1 MGVRTRSGIS
11 RAITLLLGLVMAIGL
26 ALPWWGCGREEGLPG
41 GEPSAVE
48 DTSPDRVAV
57 GEEPLESGNPSITG
71 EDTVTYQVGEGEVT
85 YQVSQEAPPEE
96 MLGVPVYPGA
106 SYVPGSGG
114 SVSGNSPEG
123 SFSTVGGEFR
133 SADAF
138 EAVFNWY
145 RERLG
150 DPAMYNPQQSL
161 ATWNRTEG
169 DRMVMV
175 GLRVEGGGTVI
186 LIYSLQ
192 GNTELFTP

>member
-1 MGVRTRSGIS
+1 M
-11 RAITLLLGLVMAIGL
+11 RAIFLFLGLVMAIGL
-26 ALPWWGCGREEGLPG
+26 ALPGWSCGREVSLTG

-48 DTSPDRVAV
+48 DASPDRVAE
-57 GEEPLESGNPSITG
+57 GEEPLEGGNPYIPG
-71 EDTVTYQVGEGEVT
+71 EDKVTYQVGEGEVT
-85 YQVSQEAPPEE
+85 YQVSQDAPPEE

-114 SVSGNSPEG
+114 SVKGSGPEG
-123 SFSTVGGEFR
+123 NFSTVGGEFR
-133 SADAF
+133 SADTF

-150 DPAMYNPQQSL
+150 DPAMYNPQQPL

-169 DRMVMV
+169 DRMVVV
-175 GLRVEGGGTVI
+175 GLRVEGGETVI

-192 GNTELFTP
+192 GDTELFTP

>member
-1 MGVRTRSGIS
+1 MV
-11 RAITLLLGLVMAIGL
+11 VGL
-26 ALPWWGCGREEGLPG
+26 ALYGWGCGREESLTS

-48 DTSPDRVAV
+48 DASPDRVAEA
-57 GEEPLESGNPSITG
+57 EEPLEGGDPSLAG
-71 EDTVTYQVGEGEVT
+71 EDTVTYQVGEGKVT
-85 YQVSQEAPPEE
+85 YQVSREAPPEE

-138 EAVFNWY
+138 GTVFNWY

-175 GLRVEGGGTVI
+175 GLRVEGGETVI

-192 GNTELFTP
+192 GNAELFTP